1 MVGTGKPVVLVLF
14 SGRPLT
20 LPWAFEH
27 VPAVLAAWFPGVQA
41 GPALVRTLFGES
53 NPTGK
58 LPVTWPRAV
67 GQEPLYYNGLNT
79 GRPAGD
85 ADLTKPPWEG
95 SVKYISRYIDEQN
108 SPQFP
113 FGYGLTYTNFSNGA
127 TQAGSAQ
134 VSAGALNNSLREAKR
149 LSNSEITVSA
159 DVANT
164 GARTGEETVQL
175 YVRLEGT
182 STAQPIRALK
192 GFQHVKLAA
201 GQTQHVTFHLGPDAF
216 ALWDDQNKYT
226 VEAARA
232 TIWISSDSA
241 HGSAATIEITK

>member
-1 MVGTGKPVVLVLF
+1 
-14 SGRPLT
+14 
-20 LPWAFEH
+20 
-27 VPAVLAAWFPGVQA
+27 Q
-41 GPALVRTLFGES
+41 TLFGDA

-58 LPVTWPRAV
+58 LVVSWPRDV
-67 GQEPLYYNGLNT
+67 GQEPLYYDALNT

-113 FGYGLTYTNFSNGA
+113 FGYGLSFTTFRFGPPRTSA
-127 TQAGSAQ
+127 TTLSA
-134 VSAGALNNSLREAKR
+134 ATLNKDLLDAPPSSKPELT
-149 LSNSEITVSA
+149 ISA
-159 DVANT
+159 DVTNT
-164 GARTGEETVQL
+164 GTRAAEETAEL

-201 GQTQHVTFHLGPDAF
+201 GETQRVTFHLGADAF
-216 ALWDDQNKYT
+216 ALWDDQNKYD
-226 VEAARA
+226 VEPSRVKV
-232 TIWISSDSA
+232 WISPDSA
-241 HGSAATIEITK
+241 HGTEATLEITKQAR

>member
-1 MVGTGKPVVLVLF
+1 V
-14 SGRPLT
+14 
-20 LPWAFEH
+20 
-27 VPAVLAAWFPGVQA
+27 
-41 GPALVRTLFGES
+41 
-53 NPTGK
+53 
-58 LPVTWPRAV
+58 
-67 GQEPLYYNGLNT
+67 
-79 GRPAGD
+79 
-85 ADLTKPPWEG
+85 
-95 SVKYISRYIDEQN
+95 
-108 SPQFP
+108 
-113 FGYGLTYTNFSNGA
+113 
-127 TQAGSAQ
+127 
-134 VSAGALNNSLREAKR
+134 
-149 LSNSEITVSA
+149 
-159 DVANT
+159 
-164 GARTGEETVQL
+164 GEETVQL